1 MSFFNKKE
9 DVLKIELTP
18 HGRKL
23 LSQGMLKPEFYAF
36 FDDDIIYDSD
46 RGGFSETNSQTKTRI
61 LTETP
66 SLRPQT
72 THRGVDTG
80 IKSSLSIDKNDSMV
94 YAIGTNNFSGQD
106 AVGWEM
112 YLLEGEADTYS
123 YNYTTTTN
131 ENIKIPQV
139 NSLLNFTMSID
150 NVRSGKMPES
160 DYIEYSPDVV
170 ADDGTYIKIE
180 EQGMLVYLSEKNG
193 FNSSEGYTVDAFIY
207 EDDKQEFR
215 KLKFLSR
222 TIDENEIKND
232 ILSLRSPG
240 SDDGIFEQPEEF
252 IDEDTVENYFDFL
265 VDDEVSRI
273 KICEGIR
280 SLNAK
285 DIFVGLQDYD
295 CDDLIGKDP
304 NINLYSNGNNDIED
318 CDDE

>member
-150 NVRSGKMPES
+150 NIRNGEMPES
-160 DYIEYSPDVV
+160 DYIEYSPDMV
-170 ADDGTYIKIE
+170 ADDGTYITVE

-193 FNSSEGYTVDAFIY
+193 FSSSEGYTVDAFIY

-252 IDEDTVENYFDFL
+252 IDKDTVENYFDFL

-280 SLNAK
+280 SLSAK
-285 DIFVGLQDYD
+285 DIYVDLQDYD
-295 CDDLIGKDP
+295 CDDIIGKDP